1 MEDFPIWLK
10 VVVWLIVASTLLYVI
25 IAILRGVV
33 TGA

>member
-10 VVVWLIVASTLLYVI
+10 VIEWLIVGSTLIYVI